1 MTFDLSQNYPN
12 PFNPSTTI
20 SYKIP
25 ENATVSLK
33 IFDVTGTEVMTL
45 VNQKQDAGSYT
56 INFDAK
62 TLASGM
68 YIYTIKAGDY
78 TATKKMMLMK

>member
-1 MTFDLSQNYPN
+1 ML
-12 PFNPSTTI
+12 I
-20 SYKIP
+20 K
-25 ENATVSLK
+25 
-33 IFDVTGTEVMTL
+33 
-45 VNQKQDAGSYT
+45 KQDAGSYT